1 MLNKH
6 VLNNTV
12 RLGAHEIKDH
22 AFRICLTFD
31 VHYNTRFAYCSELA
45 PATISL
51 TGDCVRGGDSK
62 QDSYYNNNLSFDTS
76 ISVLLICMG
85 AYSLSCLKYIAS
97 LNTTKCTVCIR
108 IDCASQLHDNL
119 RVRSKFDSL

>member
-6 VLNNTV
+6 VLINTV

-31 VHYNTRFAYCSELA
+31 VHYNTRFANCSELA

-51 TGDCVRGGDSK
+51 TGDCVRGGDST
-62 QDSYYNNNLSFDTS
+62 QDSYYNSNLSFDTS
-76 ISVLLICMG
+76 ISILLI
-85 AYSLSCLKYIAS
+85 
-97 LNTTKCTVCIR
+97 
-108 IDCASQLHDNL
+108 
-119 RVRSKFDSL
+119 

>member
-6 VLNNTV
+6 VLNNTM

-62 QDSYYNNNLSFDTS
+62 RDSYHNSNLSLDTS
-76 ISVLLICMG
+76 ISILLICMG
-85 AYSLSCLKYIAS
+85 AYSLSCLKHIANTIYDKMHSLYTYI
-97 LNTTKCTVCIR
+97 LCIPVTR
-108 IDCASQLHDNL
+108 
-119 RVRSKFDSL
+119 

>member
-62 QDSYYNNNLSFDTS
+62 RDSYYNSNLSFDIS
-76 ISVLLICMG
+76 ISILLIC
-85 AYSLSCLKYIAS
+85 AVLSQTYSLTQYDKMHS
-97 LNTTKCTVCIR
+97 LYTYSLCILVTR
-108 IDCASQLHDNL
+108 
-119 RVRSKFDSL
+119 

>member
-31 VHYNTRFAYCSELA
+31 AHYNTRFAYCSELA

-62 QDSYYNNNLSFDTS
+62 QDSYYNNNLSLDTS
-76 ISVLLICMG
+76 ISVLLICTS
-85 AYSLSCLKYIAS
+85 AYSLSCLKHIAL
-97 LNTTKCTVCIR
+97 LNTTKCSLYTYSLCIPVTR
-108 IDCASQLHDNL
+108 
-119 RVRSKFDSL
+119 